1 MFYWNLLN
9 RFIFKI
15 VSYHFV
21 TFNSN
26 KYWGWG
32 GEDDDMYQR
41 IKWANYKISRPQ
53 PKLARFKMIKH
64 LNEKKNAP
72 NMNRFNLLKHVLDRM
87 PSDGINR
94 FVNSCKT

>member
-1 MFYWNLLN
+1 MQLISNPSRKSL
-9 RFIFKI
+9 
-15 VSYHFV
+15 

-87 PSDGINR
+87 PTDGINR
-94 FVNSCKT
+94 FVIFFVKILQLIF

>member
-1 MFYWNLLN
+1 MATGTFTSD
-9 RFIFKI
+9 IF
-15 VSYHFV
+15 SLYQ
-21 TFNSN
+21 TFDLSN

-87 PSDGINR
+87 PTDGINR
-94 FVNSCKT
+94 